1 MSLVMLLETWQ
12 LPSRCLLIQTYT
24 IPTPIRPIQLLLPVQ
39 VIKQLNVLDI
49 TLFCLHAL
57 VFFAST
63 TSTFGNYFCYNMHAY
78 NVISKHWQN
87 NNYGNLSW
95 IDSNS
100 DCTES
105 KQLKY
110 RSHFC
115 MLRIVNC
122 AEILIFLFLFFWN
135 ILNWMS
141 FEAPCWCLFFDW
153 FVQWVD
159 Y

>member
-78 NVISKHWQN
+78 NVIRKHWQN
-87 NNYGNLSW
+87 NNYDNLSW
-95 IDSNS
+95 IDSKS

-110 RSHFC
+110 SFHFC
-115 MLRIVNC
+115 MLRIENC
-122 AEILIFLFLFFWN
+122 AEILTRGLDPAIINTSTVYNFGIF
-135 ILNWMS
+135 
-141 FEAPCWCLFFDW
+141 
-153 FVQWVD
+153 
-159 Y
+159 